1 MIFCKLQTIQ
11 KVLVAYAELVRKDF
25 SQYTS
30 KHDVVRSTAA
40 PFTSACHF
48 FIIIIIIIII
58 VIVIINNYLIII
70 IIIIVITVILI
81 ILYV

>member
-40 PFTSACHF
+40 PFPFACHF
-48 FIIIIIIIII
+48 FIIIII
-58 VIVIINNYLIII
+58 VIEIINNYLIII
-70 IIIIVITVILI
+70 IIIVITIILI

>member
-48 FIIIIIIIII
+48 FIIIIIII

-70 IIIIVITVILI
+70 IIIVITIILI